1 MVALDTNVLI
11 RFLVQDHAAQST
23 AARKLIRKCVNEG
36 QTLFVPVT
44 VSLELEWVLRSNFN
58 FEKQA
63 VVQTLSDLLSST
75 ELSFES
81 ESALELALLQYAET
95 SADYSD
101 CLHAALATAA
111 NSGPLWTFDKAAA
124 KVDGAKLLTASP

>member
-1 MVALDTNVLI
+1 MAALDTNVLI

-23 AARKLIRKCVNEG
+23 AARKLARKCVNEG

-44 VSLELEWVLRSNFN
+44 VSLEL
-58 FEKQA
+58 
-63 VVQTLSDLLSST
+63 
-75 ELSFES
+75 
-81 ESALELALLQYAET
+81 ALLQYAKT

>member
-23 AARKLIRKCVNEG
+23 AARKLVRKCVNEG

-44 VSLELEWVLRSNFN
+44 VSLELDWVLRSNFK

-63 VVQTLSDLLSST
+63 VVQTLSDLLSSA

-111 NSGPLWTFDKAAA
+111 NFGPLWTFDKAAA

>member
-1 MVALDTNVLI
+1 MAALDTNVLI
-11 RFLVQDHAAQST
+11 RFLVQDDAAQLA

-36 QTLFVPVT
+36 ETLFVPVT
-44 VSLELEWVLRSNFN
+44 VSLELEWVLRSNFK

-75 ELSFES
+75 EMSFES
-81 ESALELALLQYAET
+81 EGALEVALVQYSQT

-101 CLHAALATAA
+101 CLHVALATAA

-124 KVDGAKLLTASP
+124 KVDGAKLLTAVG